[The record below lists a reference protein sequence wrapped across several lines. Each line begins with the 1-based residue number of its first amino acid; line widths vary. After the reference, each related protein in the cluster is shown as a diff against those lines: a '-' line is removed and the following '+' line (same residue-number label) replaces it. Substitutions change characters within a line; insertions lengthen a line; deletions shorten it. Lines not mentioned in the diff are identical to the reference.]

1 MYILFFTGCALKCEM
16 CLSAYGWDDCKN
28 KVKTLFCS
36 SHDNRCGKAVM
47 EMKRFGRATEFYGK
61 SCTTLEECSQRK
73 CDSLK
78 MGSSSTVTK
87 CDIHCCNG
95 DMCNGA
101 QVSMVSTILLLA
113 CSILAFVKCQ
123 F

>member
-1 MYILFFTGCALKCEM
+1 M
-16 CLSAYGWDDCKN
+16 CLSRYGWDDCKD

-36 SHDNRCGKAVM
+36 SYGDRCGKAVM
-47 EMKRFGRATEFYGK
+47 EMKSFGRATEFYGK
-61 SCTTLEECSQRK
+61 SCTTSEECSQRK
-73 CDSLK
+73 CDSLT
-78 MGSSSTVTK
+78 MGSSATVTK
-87 CDIHCCNG
+87 CDIHCCN
-95 DMCNGA
+95 DDLCNGA